1 MKKSL
6 LSAAA
11 IVLTLAFLAQ
21 PAHPWGSATHAYIM
35 DHIGKTVYM
44 RNLNEIYGSMAPD
57 IFNLMPAS
65 YFRDYLWEQTHRHPG
80 FMKVWN
86 NANWIGLEK
95 PLAYGFVAH
104 NDQWAMDYTAHH
116 RSRLYWIDGYVVVK
130 AHLLEA
136 VFDLS
141 AQLGITEPEAIDLW
155 HNLVEVAGDIV
166 IWRNDPNIGKKI
178 KASALLRSQQF
189 PGLLI
194 KAYATELNAYYLT
207 EINTLG
213 FADAQQFLFDMEDQY
228 RQVMFGYGDALD
240 QNSEDEIID
249 AFVLLATLYYELPE
263 GVEEEEIRQL
273 LELSLLFIQND
284 YMREINRTKNF
295 TAIELLAHWIFYF

>member
-6 LSAAA
+6 LRSAA

-21 PAHPWGSATHAYIM
+21 PALPWGSATHAYIM
-35 DHIGKTVYM
+35 DCIGKKTYL
-44 RNLNEIYGSMAPD
+44 RNLNEIYGSLAPD
-57 IFNLMPAS
+57 MFNLMETS

-86 NANWIGLEK
+86 SASWIGLEK

-116 RSRLYWIDGYVVVK
+116 RSRLYWIDGYVIIK

-136 VFDLS
+136 IFDLS
-141 AQLGITEPEAIDLW
+141 AELGITETEAIDLW

-178 KASALLRSQQF
+178 KASALLRSPQF
-189 PGLLI
+189 PGLLV
-194 KAYATELNAYYLT
+194 KAYAAELNTNYLT
-207 EINTLG
+207 EITTMG
-213 FADAQQFLFDMEDQY
+213 FGNAQEFLFYMEDQF
-228 RQVMFGYGDALD
+228 RLVMFGYGHALD
-240 QNSEDEIID
+240 NNSEEEIID
-249 AFVLLATLYYELPE
+249 AFVALAIQYYELPPAATPE
-263 GVEEEEIRQL
+263 AIKQL
-273 LELSLLFIQND
+273 LEISLLYIQGD
-284 YMREINRTKNF
+284 YMREINRTKYF
-295 TAIELLAHWIFYF
+295 TVIELLAHWIFYF